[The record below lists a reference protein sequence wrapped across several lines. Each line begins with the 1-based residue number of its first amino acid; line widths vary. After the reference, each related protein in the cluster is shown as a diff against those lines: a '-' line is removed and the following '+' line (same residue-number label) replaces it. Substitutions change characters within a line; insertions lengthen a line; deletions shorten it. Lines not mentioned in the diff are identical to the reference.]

1 MIRPVVTLK
10 IFQEGGSFLN
20 DTVTGGLHTGFSLL
34 LACIIISLVVFLMNS
49 GKTLASSV
57 SSKTSAIN
65 ANIEEDAYMQYD
77 GTTVK
82 GADVVNCI
90 KRNKDSIEIVINKY
104 CGRDKDSAVL
114 TTWST
119 KSLNGAT
126 FNNLPS
132 YAYDDMTGNPLA
144 DHQLYVNPNAEFL
157 GAITKNANGVITMI
171 TFTQTK
177 YRQDAYEVPD
187 SGNTTIVINNTGND
201 TSAALTTAIAGLTTA
216 SASLNTAIENL
227 QSTGNGANTV
237 QAQTLAILQT
247 LSTEVLPNMSQKIDD
262 LSGVTG
268 SDSTISEDI
277 KAMKGKVNSL
287 YTMLENADLTNT
299 KHNTDNVYDNVQTAN
314 GMLTGLSANV
324 KTISEDLVELKST
337 ASKISGQI
345 SSLSSQMSSD
355 HAAIM
360 SALSSIQQTQA
371 SQNAQLSAIAAGV
384 DAKNRQISDLQDT
397 IQQKNDTISSL
408 YDTIADLN
416 KALASRP
423 NNVTTY
429 GDLQKYSETDA
440 SYLKQMQDFEK
451 NYQELVCSL
460 NVVSNSYDSLDK
472 WFEKHP
478 GGKV

>member
-1 MIRPVVTLK
+1 M
-10 IFQEGGSFLN
+10 N

-262 LSGVTG
+262 LSGATG
-268 SDSTISEDI
+268 NDSTISEDI
-277 KAMKGKVNSL
+277 KAMQGKVNSL
-287 YTMLENADLTNT
+287 YTMLENAGLTNT
-299 KHNTDNVYDNVQTAN
+299 EHNTDNVYDDVQIAN

-324 KTISEDLVELKST
+324 KTISEDLFELKGT
-337 ASKISGQI
+337 ASEISGQI
-345 SSLSSQMSSD
+345 SSLSSQMSTE
-355 HAAIM
+355 HKAIM
-360 SALSSIQQTQA
+360 DALTAIQTTQDAIQQTQA
-371 SQNAQLSAIAAGV
+371 NQSKQLDAIAEGV
-384 DAKNRQISDLQDT
+384 AAKNRQISDLQDT
-397 IQQKNDTISSL
+397 IQQKDDIIERL
-408 YDTIADLN
+408 RD
-416 KALASRP
+416 ALASRP
-423 NNVTTY
+423 DTVTTY
-429 GDLQKYSETDA
+429 GDLQKYSKTDA

-451 NYQELVCSL
+451 NYQELVYSL
-460 NVVSNSYDSLDK
+460 NVVSNSYDSLNK

>member
-1 MIRPVVTLK
+1 M
-10 IFQEGGSFLN
+10 N

-104 CGRDKDSAVL
+104 CGRDKGSAVL

-262 LSGVTG
+262 LSGATG
-268 SDSTISEDI
+268 NDSTISEDI
-277 KAMKGKVNSL
+277 KAMQGKVNSL
-287 YTMLENADLTNT
+287 YTMLENAGLTNT
-299 KHNTDNVYDNVQTAN
+299 EHNTDNVYDDVQIAN

-324 KTISEDLVELKST
+324 KTISENLFELKGT
-337 ASKISGQI
+337 ASEISEQI
-345 SSLSSQMSSD
+345 NSLSSQMSNE
-355 HAAIM
+355 HKAIM
-360 SALSSIQQTQA
+360 DALTAIQATQDA
-371 SQNAQLSAIAAGV
+371 IQKTQDNQSKQLDAIAEGV
-384 DAKNRQISDLQDT
+384 AAKNRQISDLQDT
-397 IQQKNDTISSL
+397 IQQKDATIERL
-408 YDTIADLN
+408 RDI
-416 KALASRP
+416 LASLP
-423 NNVTTY
+423 STVTTY
-429 GDLQKYSETDA
+429 GDLQKYSKTDA

-451 NYQELVCSL
+451 NYQELVYSL
-460 NVVSNSYDSLDK
+460 NVVSNSYDSLNK

>member
-1 MIRPVVTLK
+1 M
-10 IFQEGGSFLN
+10 N

-119 KSLNGAT
+119 KSLNGAA

-187 SGNTTIVINNTGND
+187 SGNTTIVINNTDND

-262 LSGVTG
+262 LSGATG
-268 SDSTISEDI
+268 NDSTISEDI
-277 KAMKGKVNSL
+277 KAMQGKVNSL
-287 YTMLENADLTNT
+287 YTMLENAGLTNT
-299 KHNTDNVYDNVQTAN
+299 EHNTDNVYDDVQIAN

-324 KTISEDLVELKST
+324 KTISENLFELKGT
-337 ASKISGQI
+337 ASEISEQI
-345 SSLSSQMSSD
+345 NSLSSQMSNE
-355 HAAIM
+355 HKAIM
-360 SALSSIQQTQA
+360 DALTAIQATQDA
-371 SQNAQLSAIAAGV
+371 IQKTQDNQSKQLDAIAEGV
-384 DAKNRQISDLQDT
+384 AAKNRQISDLQDT
-397 IQQKNDTISSL
+397 IQQKDATIESL
-408 YDTIADLN
+408 RDI
-416 KALASRP
+416 LASLP
-423 NNVTTY
+423 STVTTY
-429 GDLQKYSETDA
+429 GDLQKYSKTDA

-451 NYQELVCSL
+451 NYQELVYSL
-460 NVVSNSYDSLDK
+460 NVVSNSYDSLNK

>member
-1 MIRPVVTLK
+1 M
-10 IFQEGGSFLN
+10 N

-262 LSGVTG
+262 LSGATG
-268 SDSTISEDI
+268 NDSTISEDI
-277 KAMKGKVNSL
+277 KAMQGKVNSL
-287 YTMLENADLTNT
+287 YTMLENAGLTNT
-299 KHNTDNVYDNVQTAN
+299 EHNTDNVYDDVQIAN

-324 KTISEDLVELKST
+324 KTISENLFELKGT
-337 ASKISGQI
+337 ASEISEQI
-345 SSLSSQMSSD
+345 NSLSSQMSNE
-355 HAAIM
+355 HKAIM
-360 SALSSIQQTQA
+360 DALTAIQATQDA
-371 SQNAQLSAIAAGV
+371 IQETQDNQSKQLDAIAEGV
-384 DAKNRQISDLQDT
+384 AAKNRQISDLQDT
-397 IQQKNDTISSL
+397 IQQKDATIESL
-408 YDTIADLN
+408 RDI
-416 KALASRP
+416 LASLP
-423 NNVTTY
+423 STVTTY
-429 GDLQKYSETDA
+429 GDLQKYSKTDA

-451 NYQELVCSL
+451 NYQELVYSL
-460 NVVSNSYDSLDK
+460 NVVSNSYDSLNK

>member
-1 MIRPVVTLK
+1 MTRPVVTLK

-262 LSGVTG
+262 LSGATG
-268 SDSTISEDI
+268 NDSTISEDI
-277 KAMKGKVNSL
+277 KAMQGKVNSL
-287 YTMLENADLTNT
+287 YTMLENAGLTNT
-299 KHNTDNVYDNVQTAN
+299 EHNTDNVYDDVQIAN

-324 KTISEDLVELKST
+324 KTISEDLFELKGT
-337 ASKISGQI
+337 ASEISGQI
-345 SSLSSQMSSD
+345 SSLSSQMSTE
-355 HAAIM
+355 HKAIM
-360 SALSSIQQTQA
+360 DALTAIQTTQDAIQQTQA
-371 SQNAQLSAIAAGV
+371 NQSKQLDAIAEGV
-384 DAKNRQISDLQDT
+384 AAKNRQISDLQDT
-397 IQQKNDTISSL
+397 IQQKDDIIERL
-408 YDTIADLN
+408 RD
-416 KALASRP
+416 ALASRP
-423 NNVTTY
+423 DTVTTY
-429 GDLQKYSETDA
+429 GDLQKYSKTDA

-451 NYQELVCSL
+451 NYQELVYSL
-460 NVVSNSYDSLDK
+460 NVVSNSYDSLNK

>member
-1 MIRPVVTLK
+1 M
-10 IFQEGGSFLN
+10 N

-104 CGRDKDSAVL
+104 CGIDKDSAVL

-277 KAMKGKVNSL
+277 KAMQGKVNSL
-287 YTMLENADLTNT
+287 YTMLENAGLTNT
-299 KHNTDNVYDNVQTAN
+299 EHNTDNVYDDVQIAN

-324 KTISEDLVELKST
+324 KTISENLFELKGT

-345 SSLSSQMSSD
+345 NSLSSQMSNE
-355 HAAIM
+355 HKAIM
-360 SALSSIQQTQA
+360 DALTAIQATQDA
-371 SQNAQLSAIAAGV
+371 IQKTQDNQSKQLDAIAEGV
-384 DAKNRQISDLQDT
+384 AAKNRQISDLQDT
-397 IQQKNDTISSL
+397 IQQKDATIERL
-408 YDTIADLN
+408 RDI
-416 KALASRP
+416 LASLP
-423 NNVTTY
+423 STVTTY
-429 GDLQKYSETDA
+429 GDLQKYSKTDA

-451 NYQELVCSL
+451 NYQELVYSL
-460 NVVSNSYDSLDK
+460 NVVSNSYDSLNK